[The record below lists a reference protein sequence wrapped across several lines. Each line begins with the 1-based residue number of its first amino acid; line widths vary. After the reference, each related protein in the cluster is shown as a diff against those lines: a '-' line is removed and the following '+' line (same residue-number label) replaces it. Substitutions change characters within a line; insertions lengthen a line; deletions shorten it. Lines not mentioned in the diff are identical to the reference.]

1 MRREIWSVPFLSLL
15 VGIVAWATLASNSL
29 AAEPKTELLW
39 PHGAPGAKGD
49 APNDKP
55 TLIIYLPEKEKAT
68 GAGVVICPGGGYS
81 GLAMS
86 HEGHDIAKWLN
97 SIGVAGF
104 ICDYRHRGKGYGHPA
119 PLQDAQRAIRTV
131 RSRGGEFGVDPTRIG
146 ILGFSAGGHLAS
158 TAATHFDKG
167 NSASDDPIER
177 VASRPDFA
185 VLCYAVIA
193 FDEEFTHKGSQQNL
207 LGKDA
212 APELVKS
219 LSNEKQVTSETPP
232 TFLWHTN
239 EDTGVPPENS
249 IHFYLA
255 LRKAKVP
262 AELHIFEHGRHGL
275 GLAPGMLAVSS
286 WPKSCEDWMRG
297 RGLFGDKGK

>member
-1 MRREIWSVPFLSLL
+1 MFATCVPSL
-15 VGIVAWATLASNSL
+15 L

-39 PHGAPGAKGD
+39 PKGAPGALGEAAK
-49 APNDKP
+49 DKP

-68 GAGVVICPGGGYS
+68 GAAVVICPGGGYG
-81 GLAMS
+81 GLAMD

-97 SIGVAGF
+97 SFGVAGF

-131 RSRGGEFGVDPTRIG
+131 RARGPEFGVDPARIG

-167 NSASDDPIER
+167 VAGSEDPIER
-177 VASRPDFA
+177 VGCRPDFA

-193 FDEEFTHKGSQQNL
+193 FNEEYTHKGSQNNL
-207 LGKDA
+207 LGADA
-212 APELVKS
+212 PADLIKG
-219 LSNEKQVTSETPP
+219 LSNEKQVTAETPP

-239 EDTGVPPENS
+239 EDNGVPPENS
-249 IHFYLA
+249 IYFYLA

-262 AELHIFEHGRHGL
+262 AELHIFERGRHGL
-275 GLAPGMLAVSS
+275 GLAPGMPAVST
-286 WPKSCEDWMRG
+286 WPKSCEEWLRG
-297 RGLFGDKGK
+297 RGLLGAAR